1 MRDTIVVGASA
12 GGIRALRNLLRTV
25 PPDLPAA
32 ILAVVHI
39 PATGESVLPF
49 VLGHAGPLPAK
60 AAEDGEPLSKG
71 NVYVAPPDRHLL
83 VQHGRMRLTQGPREN
98 RHRPSIDALFRS
110 AAVDL
115 GPRVI
120 GVVLSGTLDD
130 GTAGLWAVKDR
141 GGVAVVQ
148 SPDEAEF
155 RDMPRNALAHVD
167 VDHELPVAEIGAK
180 LAALAAQE
188 SPMPT
193 AVPPAMTAEAAIELN
208 DNALSQG
215 VLELGVP
222 SSITCPECHGSLVEI
237 REGSIVRF
245 RCHTGHASSLH
256 TLLAETEVA
265 IEKSLW
271 NTVRAL
277 EERSFLRQTMERRA
291 REAGELGLAEQL
303 AVDAARDRE
312 AAERVRRLVAG
323 PAAAYC
329 AT

>member
-1 MRDTIVVGASA
+1 
-12 GGIRALRNLLRTV
+12 
-25 PPDLPAA
+25 
-32 ILAVVHI
+32 
-39 PATGESVLPF
+39 
-49 VLGHAGPLPAK
+49 
-60 AAEDGEPLSKG
+60 
-71 NVYVAPPDRHLL
+71 
-83 VQHGRMRLTQGPREN
+83 
-98 RHRPSIDALFRS
+98 
-110 AAVDL
+110 
-115 GPRVI
+115 
-120 GVVLSGTLDD
+120 
-130 GTAGLWAVKDR
+130 
-141 GGVAVVQ
+141 
-148 SPDEAEF
+148 
-155 RDMPRNALAHVD
+155 
-167 VDHELPVAEIGAK
+167 
-180 LAALAAQE
+180 
-188 SPMPT
+188 
-193 AVPPAMTAEAAIELN
+193 
-208 DNALSQG
+208 